1 MQDDPWSRIAVT
13 GGTRAQTVTQPEDH
27 ISVIEGAPVQVK
39 CNYSYSG
46 SPELFWYVQYPKQGL
61 QLLLKHFSKESTK
74 GFTAN
79 LDKSGASF
87 HLKKPAAQEEDS
99 AMYYCVL
106 RATVTGFTKEAEHKP
121 LGSYSKYFIV
131 SSLWPTG
138 GHSLSRHWVC
148 LLGAISSIVNQL
160 EINLKNLSKKILTIY
175 FA

>member
-1 MQDDPWSRIAVT
+1 MQDNPWSRIAVT
-13 GGTRAQTVTQPEDH
+13 GGTRAETVTQPEDH
-27 ISVIEGAPVQVK
+27 ISVTEGTPVQVK

-87 HLKKPAAQEEDS
+87 HLNKQAAQEEDS
-99 AMYYCVL
+99 AIYYCVL

-121 LGSYSKYFIV
+121 LGSYSNYFIV
-131 SSLWPTG
+131 SSLCGPQG
-138 GHSLSRHWVC
+138 GILSLD
-148 LLGAISSIVNQL
+148 LGFTS
-160 EINLKNLSKKILTIY
+160 
-175 FA
+175 